1 MPIVNGKEFS
11 YTPAGI
17 KAAAAARK
25 KKKKRKRKSPS
36 KALRKRKRKK
46 KSGESLY
53 VAWKKKTKPKG

>member
-46 KSGESLY
+46 KSGASLY
-53 VAWKKKTKPKG
+53 SEWKKKIKKKS

>member
-36 KALRKRKRKK
+36 KSLRKRKRKK

-53 VAWKKKTKPKG
+53 VAWKKKTKQKG